1 MRHPLYQG
9 YLGYRS
15 SVGAKHLSSGST
27 RLHVSQRYWG
37 QRGTA
42 LVMSLIFLL
51 ILTILG
57 VTAMTTSSLQE
68 KMAGNLR
75 DQFMAMESVESAMRA
90 GEQWLFDYR
99 TRFGAN
105 SGPPPTTCPGSN
117 DPTDPEVWTINCVVG
132 GIDAQTDSWWTSSA
146 VAYDS
151 LGLGSTYPISEV
163 AAQPHYIIEFLQ
175 DVPDSPAKDL
185 TYTKAKSMY
194 YYTISGWSYGA
205 TQSARAL
212 LQNTF
217 RKRFD

>member
-1 MRHPLYQG
+1 MRRSLHQIHHGFRASADMGIYSS
-9 YLGYRS
+9 GYRR
-15 SVGAKHLSSGST
+15 LCQRQSGT
-27 RLHVSQRYWG
+27 V

-75 DQFMAMESVESAMRA
+75 DQFMAMESVESALRA
-90 GEQWLFDYR
+90 GEQWLFEYR
-99 TRFGAN
+99 TRFGTS
-105 SGPPPTTCPGSN
+105 SGPPPTMCPGSD
-117 DPTDPEVWTINCVVG
+117 DPTDPSVWTSNCVTG

-151 LGLGSTYPISEV
+151 LGLGATYPISQV
-163 AAQPHYIIEFLQ
+163 AAQPRYIIEFLQ

-185 TYTKAKSMY
+185 TYTKQKSMY
-194 YYTISGWSYGA
+194 YYAISGWSYGA

-212 LQNTF
+212 LQGTF

>member
-1 MRHPLYQG
+1 MRRPTHQNRRDFRTSIGTAGHTSGHPHFQG
-9 YLGYRS
+9 QP
-15 SVGAKHLSSGST
+15 HT
-27 RLHVSQRYWG
+27 T

-75 DQFMAMESVESAMRA
+75 DQFMAMEAAESALRA
-90 GEQWLFDYR
+90 GEQWLLDYR

-105 SGPPPTTCPGSN
+105 SEPSTMCPGSN
-117 DPTDPEVWTINCVVG
+117 DPTDPQVWATGCLVG
-132 GIDAQTDSWWTSSA
+132 GIDAQTDSWWTSAA

-151 LGLGSTYPISEV
+151 IGLGLAYPISQV
-163 AAQPHYIIEFLQ
+163 AAQPRYIIEFNQ
-175 DVPDSPAKDL
+175 FVEDRPVIDPNYKDVAG
-185 TYTKAKSMY
+185 MH
-194 YYTISGWSYGA
+194 YYTISGWSFGA

-212 LQNTF
+212 IQNTF
-217 RKRFD
+217 RRRFDK

>member
-1 MRHPLYQG
+1 MRRLPHQN
-9 YLGYRS
+9 YRDHT
-15 SVGAKHLSSGST
+15 GAGVLDHSSGCP
-27 RLHVSQRYWG
+27 RLDVSRPRRAE
-37 QRGTA
+37 RGTA

-75 DQFMAMESVESAMRA
+75 DQFMAMESVETVMRA

-99 TRFGAN
+99 TRFGAT
-105 SGPPPTTCPGSN
+105 SGPPPTICPGSN
-117 DPTDPEVWTINCVVG
+117 NPTNPQVWTSNCVAG
-132 GIDAQTDSWWTSSA
+132 GIDAQLDSWWTASA

-151 LGLGSTYPISEV
+151 LGLGAAHPINEV
-163 AAQPHYIIEFLQ
+163 AAQPRYIIEFTQ
-175 DVPDSPAKDL
+175 EVADSPAKDL
-185 TYTKAKSMY
+185 SYTKDKSMY

-205 TQSARAL
+205 TQYARAL
-212 LQNTF
+212 LQDTF

>member
-1 MRHPLYQG
+1 MSM
-9 YLGYRS
+9 YRPH
-15 SVGAKHLSSGST
+15 KHRQHDLFLISARDNASSG
-27 RLHVSQRYWG
+27 HKG

-42 LVMSLIFLL
+42 LIMSLIFLL

-68 KMAGNLR
+68 KMAGNFR
-75 DQFMAMESVESAMRA
+75 DQFMAMESVESVMRA

-99 TRFGAN
+99 TVFGPS
-105 SGPPPTTCPGSN
+105 SGPPATICPGST
-117 DPTDPEVWTINCVVG
+117 DPADPEVWTINCAAG
-132 GIDAQTDSWWTSSA
+132 GIDAQTDSWWTTSA

-151 LGLGSTYPISEV
+151 LAPGLIYPINEV
-163 AAQPHYIIEFLQ
+163 AQQPRYIIEFLQ
-175 DVPDSPAKDL
+175 EVPDSPAKDI
-185 TYTKAKSMY
+185 TYTSNKSMY

-212 LQNTF
+212 LQGTF

>member
-1 MRHPLYQG
+1 MYCPQKHRYHDL
-9 YLGYRS
+9 LLIS
-15 SVGAKHLSSGST
+15 AKGSASNG
-27 RLHVSQRYWG
+27 HKG

-42 LVMSLIFLL
+42 LIMSLMFLL

-75 DQFMAMESVESAMRA
+75 DQFMAMESVESVMRA

-99 TRFGAN
+99 TAFGPN
-105 SGPPPTTCPGSN
+105 SGPPATICPGSN
-117 DPTDPEVWTINCVVG
+117 NPANPEVWTINCVAG
-132 GIDAQTDSWWTSSA
+132 GIDAQTDSWWTTAA

-151 LGLGSTYPISEV
+151 LASGSAYPINEV
-163 AAQPHYIIEFLQ
+163 AQQPSYIIEFLQ
-175 DVPDSPAKDL
+175 EVPDSPAKDIS
-185 TYTKAKSMY
+185 YTSNKSMY

-212 LQNTF
+212 LQGTF